1 MSSLKLKQWCWTYSG
16 RCSRRLGAATTQYA
30 ADKPASIA
38 QDSATKAGS
47 AFRNDF
53 FGARAAAA
61 AAAVSASLS
70 RFNYLTVKADR
81 PRRAAGG
88 ALRLVGRVRSGR
100 TRRQRAAVRLPR
112 SAPDSAAPQ
121 RHIAHRAHATL
132 KFRNR
137 RLSRVQL
144 AMTIWPNSV
153 ACAESGLQTRGRGP
167 RADEGRPLSARW
179 PRRRHRHH
187 TYENFRY
194 VIGVTI
200 WIFVN
205 RFEIDCKHWRR

>member
-1 MSSLKLKQWCWTYSG
+1 MSSLKLKQWLCWMYSG
-16 RCSRRLGAATTQYA
+16 RSSRRLGAATTQYA

-38 QDSATKAGS
+38 QNSATKAGS
-47 AFRNDF
+47 AFRDDF

-88 ALRLVGRVRSGR
+88 ALRLVRRVRSGR

-144 AMTIWPNSV
+144 AMTI
-153 ACAESGLQTRGRGP
+153 
-167 RADEGRPLSARW
+167 
-179 PRRRHRHH
+179 
-187 TYENFRY
+187 
-194 VIGVTI
+194 
-200 WIFVN
+200 
-205 RFEIDCKHWRR
+205 

>member
-1 MSSLKLKQWCWTYSG
+1 MSSLKLKQWYLTYSG

-38 QDSATKAGS
+38 QNSATKAGS
-47 AFRNDF
+47 AFRDSF
-53 FGARAAAA
+53 FGARQRRRRRWRRLR
-61 AAAVSASLS
+61 SASLS

-88 ALRLVGRVRSGR
+88 ALRLVQRVRSGR

-112 SAPDSAAPQ
+112 TAPDSAAPQ
-121 RHIAHRAHATL
+121 RHIAHRPHATL

-144 AMTIWPNSV
+144 AMTIWPNSD
-153 ACAESGLQTRGRGP
+153 ACVESGLQTRGLEP
-167 RADEGRPLSARW
+167 EPVTIGRPPSTALAAPSPLHLRKL
-179 PRRRHRHH
+179 
-187 TYENFRY
+187 N

-200 WIFVN
+200 LNI
-205 RFEIDCKHWRR
+205 CKSISYRLHTYK

>member
-1 MSSLKLKQWCWTYSG
+1 MSSLKLKHWCWTYSG

-38 QDSATKAGS
+38 QNSATKAGS
-47 AFRNDF
+47 AFRDDF
-53 FGARAAAA
+53 FGARAAAVA
-61 AAAVSASLS
+61 AAAVSVSLS

-88 ALRLVGRVRSGR
+88 ALRLVRRVRSGR

-112 SAPDSAAPQ
+112 NAPDSTAPQ

-144 AMTIWPNSV
+144 AMTI
-153 ACAESGLQTRGRGP
+153 
-167 RADEGRPLSARW
+167 
-179 PRRRHRHH
+179 
-187 TYENFRY
+187 
-194 VIGVTI
+194 
-200 WIFVN
+200 
-205 RFEIDCKHWRR
+205 